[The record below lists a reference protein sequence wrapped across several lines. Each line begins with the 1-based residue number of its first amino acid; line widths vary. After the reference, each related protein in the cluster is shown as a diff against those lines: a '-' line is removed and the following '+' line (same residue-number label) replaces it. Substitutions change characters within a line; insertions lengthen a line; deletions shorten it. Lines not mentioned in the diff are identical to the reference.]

1 MAAPIKGTPGNN
13 PTINGTAGNDK
24 LQGKGGDDF
33 LKGGLGN
40 DDIDGGQGFDTAIF
54 TGSFFDY
61 DIVLKGTGN
70 DKVTVTDHVANRDG
84 TDNLKQVEALQFG
97 DTTIRLDQN
106 NAAVTRADTA
116 TTTEDSSVVINVLA
130 NDKDFEGAALPI
142 SAINGQAIA
151 VGGTVVLG
159 AGSSVTLNAN
169 QTLTFNPNSAFQAL
183 NGGEQAHEIFAY
195 TVTDSQGAAS
205 APTSVDGTV
214 NGAWEAPTYV
224 VNGEVDESGQ
234 KPATEDIFNGSGI
247 PATDFGLVRA
257 EDAGI
262 ELGMQVIYR
271 QGPAVADGR
280 LRRRRAALLRQ
291 RRPAVDH

>member
-84 TDNLKQVEALQFG
+84 TDNLKQIEALQFG
-97 DTTIRLDQN
+97 DVTIRLDQN

-116 TTTEDSSVVINVLA
+116 TTDEDHSVLINVLA
-130 NDKDFEGAALPI
+130 NDKDFEGDALHI
-142 SAINGQAIA
+142 SQINGQAIT

-159 AGSSVTLNAN
+159 DGSSVTLNAN
-169 QTLTFNPNSAFQAL
+169 QTLTFNPRRRF
-183 NGGEQAHEIFAY
+183 
-195 TVTDSQGAAS
+195 
-205 APTSVDGTV
+205 P
-214 NGAWEAPTYV
+214 
-224 VNGEVDESGQ
+224 
-234 KPATEDIFNGSGI
+234 I
-247 PATDFGLVRA
+247 P
-257 EDAGI
+257 E
-262 ELGMQVIYR
+262 
-271 QGPAVADGR
+271 
-280 LRRRRAALLRQ
+280 RRRAGARVLHLHGDGQQ
-291 RRPAVDH
+291 RRLERAD

>member
-61 DIVLKGTGN
+61 DIAVKGTGN

-97 DTTIRLDQN
+97 DVTIRLDQN

-116 TTTEDSSVVINVLA
+116 TTSEDSSVVIA
-130 NDKDFEGAALPI
+130 CSPTTRTSRA
-142 SAINGQAIA
+142 
-151 VGGTVVLG
+151 TRC
-159 AGSSVTLNAN
+159 T
-169 QTLTFNPNSAFQAL
+169 
-183 NGGEQAHEIFAY
+183 
-195 TVTDSQGAAS
+195 S
-205 APTSVDGTV
+205 APSTARPSRS
-214 NGAWEAPTYV
+214 AAR
-224 VNGEVDESGQ
+224 SSS
-234 KPATEDIFNGSGI
+234 AT
-247 PATDFGLVRA
+247 ARA
-257 EDAGI
+257 S
-262 ELGMQVIYR
+262 R
-271 QGPAVADGR
+271 
-280 LRRRRAALLRQ
+280 
-291 RRPAVDH
+291 